1 MTKLLE
7 KASQTLTNDQQNAI
21 AEWILNGGLEQLRQL
36 RNTPEFQNLDETV
49 KRIDSTMERIREV
62 NESTK

>member
-21 AEWILNGGLEQLRQL
+21 AEWILNGGLEQLRQF
-36 RNTPEFQNLDETV
+36 RNTPEFQKLDESV
-49 KRIDSTMERIREV
+49 KRIDSTMERIREIY
-62 NESTK
+62 ESTK

>member
-36 RNTPEFQNLDETV
+36 RNTPEFQNLDESV
-49 KRIDSTMERIREV
+49 KRIDSTMERIREI

>member
-21 AEWILNGGLEQLRQL
+21 AEWILSGGLEQLRQL
-36 RNTPEFQNLDETV
+36 RNTPEFQKLDETV
-49 KRIDSTMERIREV
+49 KRIDSTMERIREI

>member
-21 AEWILNGGLEQLRQL
+21 AEWILKGGLEQLRQL
-36 RNTPEFQNLDETV
+36 RNTPEFQKLDESV
-49 KRIDSTMERIREV
+49 KRIDSTMERIREI

>member
-21 AEWILNGGLEQLRQL
+21 AEWILKGGLEQLRQL
-36 RNTPEFQNLDETV
+36 RETPEFQKLDETV
-49 KRIDSTMERIREV
+49 KRIDSTMERIREI

>member
-36 RNTPEFQNLDETV
+36 RNTPEFQKLDESV
-49 KRIDSTMERIREV
+49 KRIDSTMERIREI

>member
-36 RNTPEFQNLDETV
+36 RNTPEFQKLDETV
-49 KRIDSTMERIREV
+49 KRIDSTMERIREI

>member
-36 RNTPEFQNLDETV
+36 RDTPEFQKLDETV
-49 KRIDSTMERIREV
+49 KRIDSTMERIREI